1 MKKTSIILTTIL
13 CSSFVF
19 GLASCGDGG
28 EGGGE
33 DPTIYKISYD
43 ENANYEIIDLAS
55 QGQEGSNILFDV
67 ESKSVFYEIGE
78 VTYNGTSINKGSL
91 GYEFVMPGKEVKIEV
106 ELTPITEYDD
116 PDDYLSWGD
125 NVIDEISMASEED
138 KGYESLDCDQEL
150 TLNFN
155 MAEFGSYNSVVET
168 DEVLSSNQDVIP
180 DSALSFDPLLAS
192 EVSSGAVNYVL
203 GGAID
208 VDLKQIKPGKATIY
222 VHLDFNNS
230 SEATLMRTFTV
241 TEYGKIEVETW
252 NVPFTVINETS
263 YDDLENIQISITDQ
277 NHIYGSNA
285 PEHQSFTL
293 DELEDLKGTLT
304 FAVGHTY
311 SISSSYAI
319 WNEEEGRYENPVALQ
334 VMDWTGTGSSQT
346 GFNQIDDGVLFLTS
360 LPTETN
366 PIQITID
373 D

>member
-1 MKKTSIILTTIL
+1 MKKTSIILTSIL

-55 QGQEGSNILFDV
+55 QGQEGSNIFFDV

-91 GYEFVMPGKEVKIEV
+91 GYEFIMPGKDVKIEV

-116 PDDYLSWGD
+116 PDDYLSWGE

-138 KGYESLDCDQEL
+138 KGYEFLDCDQEL

-155 MAEFGSYNSVVET
+155 MNEFGSYNNVVET
-168 DEVLSSNQDVIP
+168 DEVLSSNQYVIP

-252 NVPFTVINETS
+252 NAPFTVINETS

-285 PEHQSFTL
+285 HEHQGFSL
-293 DELEDLKGTLT
+293 DELIDGKGTMV

-311 SISSSYAI
+311 SISSSYGV
-319 WNEEEGRYENPVALQ
+319 WNEEEGRYENPIALN
-334 VMDWTGTGSSQT
+334 VLDWTGTGSSLT
-346 GFNQIDDGVLFLTS
+346 GFNQIDDAILSLTS
-360 LPTETN
+360 LPTEAN
-366 PIQITID
+366 SIQITID
-373 D
+373 E